1 MPDRARARFGQR
13 AWSSCLWLVVL
24 LLLAFPV
31 WHSAAVGRE
40 SGDDTPTRRSAV
52 TTSAAATALPTASGK
67 GNLAQIP
74 AAPCAAIQNAV
85 NGVQR
90 ERLQGAWF
98 RALRKYQLSEVM
110 GTVSVVD
117 TSLGRLHVRIEV
129 TLARSSSRRSDS
141 DTRKLD
147 GDNSL
152 DELLEGKD
160 GKAIP
165 SDPSDSDDTA
175 DIVFDDDQIPQRSK
189 LGRMAQNLAE
199 GQRVVFSATDLVPCW
214 DDIWSLVVDPCEN
227 WPASLAEQSPRFGTF
242 LVRFMKIDTFPA
254 KGTNSGL
261 GTARRK

>member
-31 WHSAAVGRE
+31 WHSAAVGHE
-40 SGDDTPTRRSAV
+40 VSGDTPARRSTA
-52 TTSAAATALPTASGK
+52 TRSAAATALPTAAGK
-67 GNLAQIP
+67 GDLAQIP

-98 RALRKYQLSEVM
+98 GALRKYQLSEVV
-110 GTVSVVD
+110 GTVNVVD

-129 TLARSSSRRSDS
+129 T
-141 DTRKLD
+141 
-147 GDNSL
+147 
-152 DELLEGKD
+152 
-160 GKAIP
+160 I
-165 SDPSDSDDTA
+165 DDTA
-175 DIVFDDDQIPQRSK
+175 DIVFDDDQIPKRSK

-261 GTARRK
+261 GAARRR